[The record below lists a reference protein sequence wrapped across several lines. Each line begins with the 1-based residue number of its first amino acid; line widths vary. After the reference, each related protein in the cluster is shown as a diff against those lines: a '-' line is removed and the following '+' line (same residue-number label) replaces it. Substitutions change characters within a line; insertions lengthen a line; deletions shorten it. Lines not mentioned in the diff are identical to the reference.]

1 MTKTQ
6 ISAAAIAAGLVFSG
20 AAFAQTLNDPAQL
33 QREHQRA
40 VAANDPANDPYN
52 PQSSNRLNQQ
62 QLQRAQ
68 ALGDEPVYQTDRYD
82 YTAPAAPPV
91 AYNNDS
97 YRRDDQQALPEDT
110 PPNITVVGPTHAAP
124 SSFGQPD
131 TSPQSTGTPMVDTP
145 YATTQPAPDF
155 Q

>member
-1 MTKTQ
+1 MEHDMTKTQ

-40 VAANDPANDPYN
+40 VAAHDPANDPYN

-68 ALGDEPVYQTDRYD
+68 ALGDEPVYQTDRYGD
-82 YTAPAAPPV
+82 HPTPPASPV
-91 AYNNDS
+91 AYKS
-97 YRRDDQQALPEDT
+97 DDQPMNAGPGDVLP
-110 PPNITVVGPTHAAP
+110 PPDQPTP
-124 SSFGQPD
+124 SSTAEPRV
-131 TSPQSTGTPMVDTP
+131 STP
-145 YATTQPAPDF
+145 YATTQPAPDY